1 MAGQVRDILAEI
13 EANYAKLTPKLRGI
27 ADYVRSEPESFIRLT
42 SREICAALGTSE
54 PTLIRF
60 CKDFGYSGLAEF
72 RIDLALALAGASG
85 SEPRFIEPVLQ
96 DRRTINLESKRRIA
110 RAAAPLIAGDK
121 AILIDNGSTVDLL
134 AALLD
139 KADPLTVMTTDL
151 NVAQTLMGHG
161 RHDVMLT
168 GGRIRPNARSL
179 TGRLVES
186 SLAGMRFDTFIMG
199 ATSLDP
205 INGLSTFREDE
216 AHQTRAMSQAAER
229 VIVLAD
235 RSKFMKPSLHRI
247 CTWEEID
254 VLVTDLDPEDPV
266 ATTIADL
273 GVQLVFAKDKE
284 AAE

>member
-121 AILIDNGSTVDLL
+121 AILIDNGSTVELL

-139 KADPLTVMTTDL
+139 KADTRRRRACASV
-151 NVAQTLMGHG
+151 
-161 RHDVMLT
+161 
-168 GGRIRPNARSL
+168 
-179 TGRLVES
+179 RL
-186 SLAGMRFDTFIMG
+186 
-199 ATSLDP
+199 
-205 INGLSTFREDE
+205 
-216 AHQTRAMSQAAER
+216 
-229 VIVLAD
+229 
-235 RSKFMKPSLHRI
+235 KP
-247 CTWEEID
+247 
-254 VLVTDLDPEDPV
+254 
-266 ATTIADL
+266 
-273 GVQLVFAKDKE
+273 
-284 AAE
+284 